1 MNVLHRTRGYIK
13 KNASTILTV
22 ASATGVVVTT
32 VMAVRA
38 TPKALALLEE
48 AAEEKGEGLTL
59 LEKVNVAGPVY
70 IPTVL
75 VGASTIACIF
85 GANTLNKHQQA
96 ALASAYALLDSSY
109 KDYKEKVKELYG
121 DDANVKVREE
131 LAKDNFDEAAL
142 IKATGD
148 ELLYYD
154 EFSGRYFNATPAKV
168 QYAQYNL
175 NRDIQLQGYASLN
188 DYYEYLGIDPIDSGD
203 AFGWTESRN
212 REEYWQAW
220 VDFNHHRVVMD
231 DGLEC
236 IILSFWEE
244 PMADYQ
250 MFC

>member
-13 KNASTILTV
+13 RNASTILTIGG
-22 ASATGVVVTT
+22 ATGVVITT

-38 TPKALALLEE
+38 TPKALALLDQ
-48 AAEEKGEGLTL
+48 ATEEKGEALTTW
-59 LEKVNVAGPVY
+59 EKIDVAGPIY

-75 VGASTIACIF
+75 VGVSTIACIF
-85 GANTLNKHQQA
+85 GANTLNKRQQA
-96 ALASAYALLDSSY
+96 ALTSAYALLDSSY
-109 KDYKEKVKELYG
+109 KEYKNKVNELYG
-121 DDANVKVREE
+121 DDAHTKVREE
-131 LAKDNFDEAAL
+131 LAKDHFDEAEL

-154 EFSGRYFNATPAKV
+154 EFSGRYFNATPARV

-220 VDFNHHRVVMD
+220 VDFNHHKVTMD

-236 IILSFWEE
+236 YILSFWEE

>member
-1 MNVLHRTRGYIK
+1 MNLLHRSRGFVK
-13 KNASTILTV
+13 RNASTILTV
-22 ASATGVVVTT
+22 AGGVGVVVTT
-32 VMAVRA
+32 GMGIQA
-38 TPKALALLEE
+38 TPKALALLDRAE
-48 AAEEKGEGLTL
+48 EEKGEALTT
-59 LEKVNVAGPVY
+59 LEKVNVALPVY
-70 IPTVL
+70 IPTIV
-75 VGASTIACIF
+75 VGVSTIACIF
-85 GANTLNKHQQA
+85 GANVLNIKQQA
-96 ALASAYALLDSSY
+96 SLTSAYALLDSSY
-109 KDYKEKVKELYG
+109 KEYKEKVNELYG
-121 DDANVKVREE
+121 ENADMRVREE
-131 LAKDNFDEAAL
+131 LAKDKFDEAEL

-154 EFSGRYFNATPAKV
+154 EFSGRYFNATPARV

-220 VDFNHHRVVMD
+220 VDFNHHKVVMD

-236 IILSFWEE
+236 YILSFWEE
-244 PMADYQ
+244 PMPDYQ